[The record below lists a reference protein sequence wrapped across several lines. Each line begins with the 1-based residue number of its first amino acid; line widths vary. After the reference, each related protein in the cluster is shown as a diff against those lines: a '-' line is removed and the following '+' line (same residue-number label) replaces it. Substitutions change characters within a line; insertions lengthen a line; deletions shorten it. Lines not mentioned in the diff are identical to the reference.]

1 MRVKA
6 NGIEM
11 EAELQGQGPV
21 LVLIHGF
28 SDNLTMWYNQV
39 PVFSKTNR
47 VLVYNVRGHGG
58 TETSEIEIG
67 MDLLSE
73 DLRALL
79 DALEIEKACVLGYS
93 MGGRIGLGFAL
104 KYPGRTA
111 GLILA
116 NSGIMGPD
124 IQPSPEEAKAMMAR
138 RQEMLDMI
146 EMGNIEAIASGM
158 AERSLSPG
166 FRERNPEVFKR
177 YEQVKMKNSPLAY
190 KAMMEG
196 MAKATAEPPDL
207 SQLKCPVL
215 IIAGEH
221 DGFMAIDVARSM
233 GKRIKDATVAVFPT
247 GHAAAI
253 EAPEEFNRAVLDF
266 LKTIN
271 WFERR

>member
-6 NGIEM
+6 NGIEI
-11 EAELQGQGPV
+11 EVELHGRGPTLV
-21 LVLIHGF
+21 LVHGF

-39 PVFSKTNR
+39 PQFSNTNR
-47 VLVYNVRGHGG
+47 VLVYDVRGHGG
-58 TETSEIEIG
+58 TETPEIEIG

-104 KYPGRTA
+104 KYPARTA

-116 NSGIMGPD
+116 NSGVMGTD
-124 IQPSPEEAKAMMAR
+124 IRPSPEEAKAMVAR

-146 EMGNIEAIASGM
+146 ETGNIEAIASGM

-166 FRERNPEVFKR
+166 FRQRNPEVFRR

-190 KAMMEG
+190 KAMMDG
-196 MAKATAEPPDL
+196 MARATADPPDL
-207 SQLKCPVL
+207 SRLRCPVL
-215 IIAGEH
+215 IIAGEY
-221 DGFMAIDVARSM
+221 DGFMAMEVARSM
-233 GKRIKDATVAVFPT
+233 EKRIEEATLAALPT

-253 EAPEEFNRAVLDF
+253 EAPEEFNRAVLAF
-266 LKTIN
+266 LRTIN
-271 WFERR
+271 WGKGG